1 MKNKEVQE
9 LEKKLTY
16 TRESAWKSYSEKQK
30 EKIFAFA
37 DKYKSFLDEGKT
49 ERECVEACISRLEK
63 NGFVNVE
70 TKEQLVPGDRVYRS
84 IRNKGL
90 VAAVIGTEPVVDGMN
105 ILGAHIDSPHID
117 LKPTPL
123 YEDGGLALMKTH
135 YYGGI
140 KKYQWSTMPLAFH
153 GIMYNSDGEKIRVN
167 VGEDENDPVFMISEL
182 LVHLSQEQLARK
194 ASEAIKGEEL
204 NVLVG
209 GMPMED
215 GEVKEGIKLAVLKLL
230 NDKYGITEKDFMT
243 AEIEMV
249 PAYKAKDI
257 GFDRSFVG
265 AYGQDDRV
273 CAYTS
278 LAALMKVKNPERTCV
293 CLFSDKEEVGSMGNS
308 GAQSMLYEN
317 AMIELIVKTAGNC
330 SMWDFRN
337 CMNHSHMLSSD
348 VTAAF
353 DPTYAS
359 AFDKSNT
366 AFAGS
371 GVCLL
376 KYTGSRGKAGSNDA
390 HSEFFNTVANV
401 FSKEDIPWQTGELGR
416 VDLGGGGTIAADMA
430 NKGMNVIDCGVP
442 VLSMHA
448 PFEVTSKADI
458 YSTYEGFLAFLKK
471 MKKDIEGLA

>member
-1 MKNKEVQE
+1 MKNKELQE
-9 LEKKLTY
+9 MEKKLTCQS
-16 TRESAWKSYSEKQK
+16 ESAWREYSEKQQ

-37 DKYKSFLDEGKT
+37 QKYKNFLDQGKT
-49 ERECVEACISRLEK
+49 ERECVLAAVDLLEK
-63 NGFVNVE
+63 NGFCDIAQKD
-70 TKEQLVPGDRVYRS
+70 TLLPGDRVYRT
-84 IRNKGL
+84 IRGKGL
-90 VAAVIGTEPVVDGMN
+90 VAGVIGTEPILEGMN

-117 LKPTPL
+117 LKPLPL
-123 YEDGGLALMKTH
+123 YEDSGMALMKTH

-140 KKYQWSTMPLAFH
+140 KKYQWSTIPLALH
-153 GIMYNSDGEKIRVN
+153 GVMYNSEGKKVN
-167 VGEDENDPVFMISEL
+167 ICIGEDEEDPVFTINEL

-194 ASEAIKGEEL
+194 ASEAVKGEEL
-204 NVLVG
+204 NVLAG
-209 GMPMED
+209 GIPVQEK
-215 GEVKEGIKLAVLKLL
+215 EAKEGIKLAVLKLL

-243 AEIEMV
+243 AELMLV
-249 PAYKAKDI
+249 PASRAKDV
-257 GFDRSFVG
+257 GFDRSYVG

-273 CAYTS
+273 CAYTA

-308 GAQSMLYEN
+308 GAQSALYEN
-317 AMIELIVKTAGNC
+317 ALMEMIVKSGSPC
-330 SMWDFRN
+330 GLWEFRQ
-337 CMNHSHMLSSD
+337 CLDHSHMLSSD

-359 AFDKSNT
+359 AYDKSNT
-366 AFAGS
+366 AFAGK

-390 HSEFFNTVANV
+390 HSEFFGAVADIFAKN
-401 FSKEDIPWQTGELGR
+401 DIPWQTGELGR

-448 PFEVTSKADI
+448 PFEVTSKVDI
-458 YSTYEGFLAFLKK
+458 YSTYEGFLTFLKK
-471 MKKDIEGLA
+471 MKKDIWD